1 MSNEK
6 TINDVAEEVTA
17 DSYWIVANI
26 FAIIYLLE
34 EKFGAQATEQIVQVA
49 SKIEE
54 AMRTEQNDEETKKE
68 G

>member
-1 MSNEK
+1 
-6 TINDVAEEVTA
+6 VTA

-54 AMRTEQNDEETKKE
+54 AMRTEQNDEEPKKE

>member
-1 MSNEK
+1 MSEEK

-17 DSYWIVANI
+17 DSYWVVANI

-54 AMRTEQNDEETKKE
+54 AMREGENKKDE
-68 G
+68 

>member
-1 MSNEK
+1 MSEEK

-17 DSYWIVANI
+17 DSYWVVANI

-34 EKFGAQATEQIVQVA
+34 EKFGVQATEQIVQVA

-54 AMRTEQNDEETKKE
+54 AMREGESKQDE
-68 G
+68 

>member
-1 MSNEK
+1 MSEEK

-17 DSYWIVANI
+17 DSYWVVANI

-34 EKFGAQATEQIVQVA
+34 EKFGVQATEQIVQVA

-54 AMRTEQNDEETKKE
+54 AMREGENKKDE
-68 G
+68 

>member
-1 MSNEK
+1 MSEEK

-17 DSYWIVANI
+17 DSYWVVANI

-54 AMRTEQNDEETKKE
+54 AMREGENKQDE
-68 G
+68 

>member
-1 MSNEK
+1 MSEDK

-17 DSYWIVANI
+17 DSYWVVANI

-49 SKIEE
+49 AKIEE
-54 AMRTEQNDEETKKE
+54 AMREGESKQDE
-68 G
+68 